1 MRKCPKCGCKEFE
14 VDANTHDTVTFLVGI
29 DDDGSLETYQT
40 MKEYC
45 GDMDFH
51 DTAECYDCGC
61 NINIGEWEIIEEE
74 NHEIQREEPD
84 NARLSQGPE
93 NPE

>member
-14 VDANTHDTVTFLVGI
+14 IAANCYDTVTFLVGI
-29 DDDGSLETYQT
+29 DNDGSIETYQT

-45 GDMDFH
+45 GDMISLDFH

-61 NINIGEWEIIEEE
+61 EINVEEWKIIEEE
-74 NHEIQREEPD
+74 NHEKMSEMWKYG
-84 NARLSQGPE
+84 LS
-93 NPE
+93 